1 MFVNGYKDGA
11 LDWQTYKTMKEKVDN
26 SLSFDPLYPTS
37 QAEIV
42 ASTRMALQKKQNAAI
57 NDKNKLVAAAKKTKN
72 YFSYAKTGYKSMSTE
87 EKIGKGTTA
96 LSLVMGG
103 VSKFGAVNE
112 DMTDS
117 QKALRIAR

>member
-1 MFVNGYKDGA
+1 MVTGFWYSAPLLEALARALLTINKKALTFNHTFKGA
-11 LDWQTYKTMKEKVDN
+11 
-26 SLSFDPLYPTS
+26 
-37 QAEIV
+37 
-42 ASTRMALQKKQNAAI
+42 
-57 NDKNKLVAAAKKTKN
+57 
-72 YFSYAKTGYKSMSTE
+72 
-87 EKIGKGTTA
+87 TA